1 MNFPMTS
8 FLAAIKRA
16 LFLFLLLPAC
26 AVLAGDFPDRSS
38 TLVTDYANVL
48 ETGQRQRLEQRL
60 VAFDDSTST
69 QVAVVLMRSV
79 GNYDI
84 ADYSV
89 QLYNKW
95 GIGGK
100 KNNNGVLILVAVDDH
115 KTFITTGYGIEGVL
129 PDILCKRIVE
139 DDMLPAFRSGD
150 YYTGL
155 ADATQSIMDIVRGEY
170 TAEDY
175 MNRSDRPPYLL
186 FFLGGII
193 VLLIIFSRYRTVR
206 SYARHNH
213 LGFWAAW
220 MLLNEASRRH
230 RGSWGGFHSGGG
242 FGGFGGGGGG
252 FGGFGGGMSG
262 GGGAGGSW

>member
-1 MNFPMTS
+1 MSYPMT
-8 FLAAIKRA
+8 
-16 LFLFLLLPAC
+16 LFLVTARRLALVALLLPAL
-26 AVLAGDFPDRSS
+26 AVLADDFPEKSA
-38 TLVTDYANVL
+38 TLVTDYAGVL
-48 ETGQRQRLEQRL
+48 EAGQRNRLEARL
-60 VAFDDSTST
+60 VDFDDSTST
-69 QVAVVLMRSV
+69 QIAIVLLHSV

-89 QLYNKW
+89 QLYNRW
-95 GIGGK
+95 GIGSK

-150 YYTGL
+150 YYSGL

-170 TAEDY
+170 TADDY
-175 MNRSDRPPYLL
+175 MKRSKGAP
-186 FFLGGII
+186 FFFFFIGALI
-193 VLLIIFSRYRTVR
+193 VLLILFSRYRSVR
-206 SYARHNH
+206 NYARRNN
-213 LGFWAAW
+213 LAFWAAW
-220 MLLNEASRRH
+220 MLLNEASRRS
-230 RGSWGGFHSGGG
+230 RGSWGGFHGGGG
-242 FGGFGGGGGG
+242 FGGGGFGGGG